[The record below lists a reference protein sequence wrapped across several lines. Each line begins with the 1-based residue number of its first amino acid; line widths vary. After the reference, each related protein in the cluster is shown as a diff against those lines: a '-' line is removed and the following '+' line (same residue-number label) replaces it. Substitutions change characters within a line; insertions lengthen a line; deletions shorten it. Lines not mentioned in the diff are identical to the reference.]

1 MSQLEGWTHMC
12 GMEMVKCNKCNY
24 YVAVEE
30 EETKKSDKK
39 SKKFE
44 KAILAR
50 EIRAT
55 LMSIQKYDDERVQKK
70 ILRRFK
76 KWFKTRSSHDNFTKE
91 HFLILWKIFF
101 DFICIET
108 NLLIQE
114 ELVKLFSEL
123 VHCLKTRE
131 TIILYI
137 TCALQ
142 TFATKC

>member
-1 MSQLEGWTHMC
+1 
-12 GMEMVKCNKCNY
+12 MEMVKCNKCNY

-44 KAILAR
+44 KATLAR

-76 KWFKTRSSHDNFTKE
+76 KWFKTRSSHDSSFDKS
-91 HFLILWKIFF
+91 IFVHYY
-101 DFICIET
+101 I
-108 NLLIQE
+108 NLY
-114 ELVKLFSEL
+114 
-123 VHCLKTRE
+123 TR
-131 TIILYI
+131 
-137 TCALQ
+137 
-142 TFATKC
+142 